1 MPGLRL
7 IFLGLSVFLI
17 SKFSIQAQIH
27 FEPLEL
33 GKSWNSGSSL
43 ASVDINGD
51 LLPDLV
57 SIHQGVELWIGLN
70 TGDLRFLWQKLDE
83 IDGIVW
89 TINIADIDNNGYNDI
104 IVAGEQFG
112 ILLFSQNLNG
122 FTKSVIDATPFFSQA
137 STLYDLDKNG
147 YLDLTICD
155 ELAKTRLYL
164 NLFPAPFKRDTTLI
178 NFKIKE
184 KDSEAGN
191 YGCIWSDID
200 DDDDPDL
207 YISRCRP
214 DVKDSTDRRRRNLF
228 YHNDK
233 GTFVEEADLRNIGC
247 LDQSWASDIADL
259 DGDGLLDLVVLN
271 HYSPSIIYRQT
282 PDHHFINATKTS
294 GFNYQGIGIQISLQ
308 DFDNDMDIDILI
320 AGDKTEL
327 WLNDGTMN
335 FSVSKGSFLNN
346 IISTFSIAD
355 FNQDGALDLNAS
367 FADLINSPN
376 IIRDR
381 ILLGIK
387 NKNNFIGF
395 TLQGEQSNRNG
406 IGCKIKLFVNGIKQ
420 SRALRCG
427 ESFGIQNTHQV
438 HFGLGMNN
446 VVDSIIVEW
455 PNGTINKYYQLNPN
469 QYYVIHE
476 SGCLNNNIPLYPSGH
491 QILCDTASIKL
502 AVHSNLKNIE
512 WNTGEQSDTIRVN
525 KPGIYF
531 YKAIDQKSCPIIS
544 KSIYLEYNPIEHPK
558 LNVSDHVIL
567 CHDDQLELSV
577 PGYTDILWQ
586 DMIQTPVR
594 SIIKTGS
601 YFAIVKGECASY
613 ITDTLIVQKVNEVP
627 APYVRD
633 TSISTKK
640 IIQLESN
647 LEHTKWFSNFSD
659 TIPLYE
665 GKKFQTP
672 LIEKN
677 TQYWIE
683 SYVKQI
689 YPTFNAGLY
698 EPEYQFIPYHAQT
711 LNGGLYFKV
720 IEDCTLDSVTLYTD
734 REGIRRIVLK
744 DDLGTS
750 LDSID
755 VNLNEEKNR
764 IALNFRLQKN
774 QRNYFLTTSTQ
785 WNKQRFLNNT
795 PWLFRSNINLFYPI
809 QLNGICTIISSASGE
824 SEYHY
829 FYDWKLTRD
838 PKECTSD
845 RVPVQIHLNTIST
858 SEISTKF
865 DDYLSFQNRF
875 IYIKD
880 AEDMEYFS
888 IYDIRGVECIKVIN
902 PTLNRYSCE
911 KLCSGIYFIQYRLKG
926 DHHLKTERLLVE

>member
-7 IFLGLSVFLI
+7 IFLGLSLLII
-17 SKFSIQAQIH
+17 SKSSIQAQIH

-57 SIHQGVELWIGLN
+57 SMHQGVELWIGLN

-89 TINIADIDNNGYNDI
+89 TINVADIDNNGYNDI

-112 ILLFSQNLNG
+112 ILLFSQNING

-137 STLYDLDKNG
+137 STLFDLDNNG

-164 NLFPAPFKRDTTLI
+164 NPFPSPFKRDTTFI

-233 GTFVEEADLRNIGC
+233 GTFIEEADLRNIGS
-247 LDQSWASDIADL
+247 LDQSWTSDIADL

-381 ILLGIK
+381 IFLGIK

-406 IGCKIKLFVNGIKQ
+406 IGCKINLFVNGIKQ
-420 SRALRCG
+420 FRALRCG

-469 QYYVIHE
+469 QYYVVHE

-502 AVHSNLKNIE
+502 AVHSNLKNIV

-531 YKAIDQKSCPIIS
+531 YKALDQKSCPIIS

-567 CHDDQLELSV
+567 CHDDHLELSV
-577 PGYTDILWQ
+577 PGYTNILWQ

-594 SIIKTGS
+594 SISNAGT
-601 YFAIVKGECASY
+601 YFALVKGQCASY
-613 ITDTLIVQKVNEVP
+613 ITDTLTVQKVNEVP

-633 TSISTKK
+633 TTINTKK
-640 IIQLESN
+640 IVQLESN
-647 LEHTKWFSNFSD
+647 LEHTKWFSTFSD
-659 TIPLYE
+659 TTPLYE

-677 TQYWIE
+677 TQFWIE
-683 SYVKQI
+683 SYVKQN

-711 LNGGLYFKV
+711 LNGGLFFKV
-720 IEDCTLDSVTLYTD
+720 NEDCTLDSLTLYTD

-750 LDSID
+750 IDSID

-845 RVPVQIHLNTIST
+845 RLPVQINLNTIST
-858 SEISTKF
+858 SEISTKV
-865 DDYLSFQNRF
+865 DNYLSFQNRNIF
-875 IYIKD
+875 IKNK
-880 AEDMEYFS
+880 EDIVYFS
-888 IYDIRGVECIKVIN
+888 IYDIRGTECIKIIN
-902 PTLNRYSCE
+902 PTLNRYSCDH
-911 KLCSGIYFIQYRLKG
+911 LCSGFYFIQYQLKG
-926 DHHLKTERLLVE
+926 DQHLKTARLIVD